1 MEDKQKEPSPIITL
15 RLGGEEFKATV
26 KEWEIK
32 DE

>member
-1 MEDKQKEPSPIITL
+1 MSEVKKEPSPIITL